1 MSGVREFNGRKSGR
15 KDFNEGYQGERISG
29 KNIRGERISRGESG
43 GYSGNVATGDSGRKL
58 IRYSNVELKFWLPLQ
73 SSSSN
78 LDVY

>member
-1 MSGVREFNGRKSGR
+1 MRISGVRGF
-15 KDFNEGYQGERISG
+15 Q
-29 KNIRGERISRGESG
+29 ERISRVDIRVERNSRGVSG